1 MEFQSF
7 MQGLNVKLSYSSSEH
22 HSSNYAERSV
32 QVVKGFMKRSMEWP
46 ICLLEYLMTPI
57 RHQGVDSSPLKLMQ
71 RRTIRGLLPVKQQES
86 NLDDYVRYHAR
97 KQEQAKYQ
105 TGKPLQ
111 ELPEGSNI
119 LFYSE
124 RESQWLPGV
133 IVQRLHD
140 RSYVIISE
148 KGRKVVRKRIDI
160 KLYHKD
166 VHIRFQSTYKRA
178 ITSPITSS
186 SYPLTVKQPV
196 QPNTSH
202 TSPLDPSGSS
212 RPNNSNHQ
220 KPRLPSQKSSVKS
233 SLPSSKINSSSSSSS
248 QKPIPASSP
257 KRLSAGTSK
266 GLKAESGGKNKPI
279 QAKKLTVSSHNLASN
294 GITSPPR
301 TRSSRTVHLPG
312 RYRD

>member
-1 MEFQSF
+1 
-7 MQGLNVKLSYSSSEH
+7 MQK
-22 HSSNYAERSV
+22 
-32 QVVKGFMKRSMEWP
+32 
-46 ICLLEYLMTPI
+46 
-57 RHQGVDSSPLKLMQ
+57 
-71 RRTIRGLLPVKQQES
+71 RTIRGLLPVKQQES
-86 NLDDYVRYHAR
+86 NLDDHERYHAR
-97 KQEQAKYQ
+97 KDEQTKYQ

-148 KGRKVVRKRIDI
+148 KGRKVVRNRIDI
-160 KLYHKD
+160 KPYHKD
-166 VHIRFQSTYKRA
+166 VHVRFQSSHERS
-178 ITSPITSS
+178 ITSPQTSS
-186 SYPLTVKQPV
+186 SYPLTVNKPV
-196 QPNTSH
+196 QPNPSH

-220 KPRLPSQKSSVKS
+220 IHQSSSQKSSVKS
-233 SLPSSKINSSSSSSS
+233 SLPSSKLSSSSSSSS

-257 KRLSAGTSK
+257 KRLSAGTSY
-266 GLKAESGGKNKPI
+266 GPKAEASGNNKPK
-279 QAKKLTVSSHNLASN
+279 QAKKPCVSSHNLASN
-294 GITSPPR
+294 GTTSPPQM
-301 TRSSRTVHLPG
+301 RSGTTVHLPG